1 MSNLLKQ
8 KHALTSLK
16 AKLEEKK
23 ERECW
28 NCKGFRHLARNCRN
42 KKGKEKRGTISQN
55 KFEVLSS
62 RVMQCNMKEK
72 VIRKQEMV
80 KVKCFKCGGTQVQRV
95 FSLERRKEVASGR
108 RGGMCSHATKG
119 AEKGVEEESGTCL
132 TTKGTR
138 ALWKGHSR

>member
-1 MSNLLKQ
+1 
-8 KHALTSLK
+8 
-16 AKLEEKK
+16 
-23 ERECW
+23 
-28 NCKGFRHLARNCRN
+28 
-42 KKGKEKRGTISQN
+42 
-55 KFEVLSS
+55 
-62 RVMQCNMKEK
+62 MKEK

-108 RGGMCSHATKG
+108 RGGMCGHATKG
-119 AEKGVEEESGTCL
+119 AEKGVEEESSTCL